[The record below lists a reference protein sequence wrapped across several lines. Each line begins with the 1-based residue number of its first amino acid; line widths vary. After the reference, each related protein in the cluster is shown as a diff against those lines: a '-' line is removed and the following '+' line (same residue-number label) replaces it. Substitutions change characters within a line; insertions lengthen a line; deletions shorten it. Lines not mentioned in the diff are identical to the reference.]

1 MGYKEI
7 LFSKNGIATYTLA
20 REFIKYHV
28 GDKIPTVSELS
39 ETFDL
44 ARGTVQN
51 AIKLLQQSDAIRIE
65 SKGHVGS
72 YLVKK
77 NMTILLEFAGISS
90 IVGVMPLPYSKRY
103 EGLASGLLVTME
115 NHYNIPASMAFM
127 RGSKNRISMLISN
140 RYDFAIVSRSAAE
153 EIIQEHDN
161 ILIVMSFGKNSYLS
175 EHVIIFKDDQMKEI
189 QDGMRIGIDYDSVDQ
204 RVLTQ
209 QVCAGKNV
217 EYVSVDY
224 SRILERVVNG
234 DIDAAIWNKDEITEK
249 FVKVN
254 YSELNGYDTSSNEA
268 VMVVSKDESEMVE
281 LLKTIIDPETV
292 VNIQKLVLEGK
303 ITPSY

>member
-20 REFIKYHV
+20 RELLKYNV

-44 ARGTVQN
+44 ARGTVQS
-51 AIKLLQQSDAIRIE
+51 AIKCLQQSDAVRIE

-77 NMTILLEFAGISS
+77 NTTVLLEFAGISS

-127 RGSKNRISMLISN
+127 RGAKNRISMLISN
-140 RYDFAIVSRSAAE
+140 RYDFAIVSRTAAE
-153 EIIQEHDN
+153 EMIREYDN
-161 ILIVMSFGKNSYLS
+161 ILVVMSFGPYSYLS
-175 EHVIIFKDDQMKEI
+175 EHVIIFKNDKFTSI
-189 QDGMRIGIDYDSVDQ
+189 KDGMRIGIDYDSLDQ
-204 RVLTQ
+204 RYLTEK
-209 QVCAGKNV
+209 VCEGKNV

-224 SRILERVVNG
+224 SRVLERVLNG
-234 DIDAAIWNKDEITEK
+234 DVDAAVWNKDEIIDK
-249 FVKVN
+249 YIKVN
-254 YSELNGYDTSSNEA
+254 YKELKGYGTTANEA
-268 VMVVSKDESEMVE
+268 VMVVSKDESELVP
-281 LLKTIIDPETV
+281 LLRNIIDPTTV

-303 ITPSY
+303 IIPSY